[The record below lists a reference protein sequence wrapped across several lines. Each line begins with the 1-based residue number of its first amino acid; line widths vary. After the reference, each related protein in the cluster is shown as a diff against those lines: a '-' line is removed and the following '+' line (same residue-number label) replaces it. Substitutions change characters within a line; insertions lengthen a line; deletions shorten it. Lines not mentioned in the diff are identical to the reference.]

1 MKIDYAA
8 VPLYDVPITFP
19 DEMFWSVFW
28 RYQLLSGQISAAA
41 AYCTWF
47 GTVHMPDVST
57 TIPIGLDRILER
69 LGNISSNWADPE
81 YVLNLTPI
89 RFYTAF
95 MPTSERAKCR
105 HLAISDSRAA
115 MWAYRRSVAGYP
127 LVSFKWCG
135 KCVDEDRRTFGVA
148 YFHRIHSLAI
158 VKVCPTHGTWLELG
172 SVQGKSGTKPH
183 KCLAPP
189 VNLSTKSFCDA
200 PPKRFGL
207 HWFAKQCA
215 ILLSSEL
222 DIGQRT
228 LNEIYRLRAIE
239 LGFSYQ
245 KNVKTD
251 LVASQLMLELENNR
265 FYENFSVNKKALTKH
280 TLARTLHRHSPVSY
294 VIPNLIMTGYLFGGI
309 EELIFWAKARDGE
322 ASGVRS
328 VSKEKTL
335 GATDI
340 FRSKV
345 LESYVKNDYSTTKT
359 KIDTHV
365 GFANLIRWVNE
376 AGLPLKLPRL
386 GGPHLARIIA
396 TEAIQHLEAGMTW
409 HEVCAYLEIGRAKE
423 EQLKN
428 IFPDVRQAIKIRLA
442 QARKDR
448 REQTKEK
455 HRLKLITYL
464 SKLKG
469 NGTRTTFRK
478 KHNAAATWLLENDLL
493 WYEKTF
499 PPPKKATFTR
509 RARDE
514 DLANQARKFAR
525 GIRNKTDKPEWVN
538 QVTLLS
544 KMGIAHAGSLSKN
557 YPKLVAT
564 IKAES
569 ETKKAFSLRLAQW
582 YTHLLGYPDGPLFV
596 NWIAESLQVSRPEAI
611 LIKSLLLRTKVFGL
625 NKV

>member
-1 MKIDYAA
+1 MKMDYTA
-8 VPLYDVPITFP
+8 VPLYDVPISFP

-28 RYQLLSGQISAAA
+28 RYQLLSGQISTAP

-47 GTVHMPDVST
+47 GTVQMPDVST

-69 LGNISSNWADPE
+69 LGNISSNWANLE

-95 MPTSERAKCR
+95 MSTSDRAKCR

-135 KCVDEDRRTFGVA
+135 KCVDEDCRNFGVA
-148 YFHRIHSLAI
+148 YFHRIHSLPI

-189 VNLSTKSFCDA
+189 VNLSTRSVCDA
-200 PPKRFGL
+200 TLKRFGL

-222 DIGQRT
+222 NIGQRT
-228 LNEIYRLRAIE
+228 FNEIYRLRAIE

-245 KNVKTD
+245 KNVKTG
-251 LVASQLMLELENNR
+251 LIASQLMFELENNR
-265 FYENFSVNKKALTKH
+265 FYENFSVNKKALTQH
-280 TLARTLHRHSPVSY
+280 TLAHTLHRHSPVSY

-309 EELIFWAKARDGE
+309 EELISWAKARDGE
-322 ASGVRS
+322 VSGVRS
-328 VSKEKTL
+328 VSKEETL
-335 GATDI
+335 GTTDI

-345 LESYVKNDYSTTKT
+345 LASYVKNGYATTKT

-365 GFANLIRWVNE
+365 GFANLIRWVSE

-386 GGPHLARIIA
+386 GGPHLARRIA

-428 IFPDVRQAIKIRLA
+428 IFPDVQQAIKIRLA

-448 REQTKEK
+448 SEETKKK
-455 HRLKLITYL
+455 HRLKLTTYL
-464 SKLKG
+464 SKVKG
-469 NGTRTTFRK
+469 NGTRTSFRK
-478 KHNAAATWLLENDLL
+478 KHNAASNWLLENDLL

-499 PPPKKATFTR
+499 PPAKKATFTR
-509 RARDE
+509 RAEDD
-514 DLANQARKFAR
+514 DLAKQARQFAQE
-525 GIRNKTDKPEWVN
+525 IKNKKDKPEWVN
-538 QVTLLS
+538 QVKLMR
-544 KMGIAHAGSLSKN
+544 KMGIAYAGSLSEN

-582 YTHLLGYPDGPLFV
+582 YAILLRYPNGPLFV
-596 NWIAESLQVSRPEAI
+596 SWIAESLQVTKPEAI
-611 LIKSLLLRTKVFGL
+611 LIKSLLLRTKVL
-625 NKV
+625 H